1 VGVGIGAA
9 VAMFSAINAALLRRR
24 ERTARHRQADLPDLE
39 SVVPLSSHRL
49 EARRYGTCPMPQAT
63 ASTPRSSPHQRT
75 HSINA
80 LPGNDDPITRVRG
93 RLAPRRLSRHANP
106 IAASSTGHR
115 LTIGAISPQ
124 PPRPD
129 SPLTDRP

>member
-1 VGVGIGAA
+1 MLQDFAQDIPIGIRSLMRVPIVTLTIIVTVGVGIGAA

-63 ASTPRSSPHQRT
+63 ASTPRPSPHQRT
-75 HSINA
+75 NFDVHVAAPTLVLLSFPVAAHRMSI
-80 LPGNDDPITRVRG
+80 D
-93 RLAPRRLSRHANP
+93 
-106 IAASSTGHR
+106 
-115 LTIGAISPQ
+115 
-124 PPRPD
+124 
-129 SPLTDRP
+129 